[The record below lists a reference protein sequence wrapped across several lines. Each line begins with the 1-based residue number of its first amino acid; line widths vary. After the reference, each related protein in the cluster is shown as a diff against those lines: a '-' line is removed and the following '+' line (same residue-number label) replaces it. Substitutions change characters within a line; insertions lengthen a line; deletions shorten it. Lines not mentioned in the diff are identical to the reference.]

1 MRSSNSRRPEVTI
14 PAVLGDLGA
23 AAAAF
28 GPVDLRVIAPED
40 HRYNATL
47 LGRTDQ
53 TAQLARFLVRID
65 EVPDVPPVPGAIPR
79 RATDPLAARPGQ
91 YVTIG
96 IEADGQLVQR
106 PYSPASVDPVA
117 RTVELYV
124 RRVPL
129 LRFTGLLWRLPAGHR
144 LRVTGPR
151 GLFLLDEA
159 DSRDHLFVA
168 SGTGIAPFVT
178 MVRSLATR
186 LAIPTPASRLATAVV
201 LHGVSHARELGYR
214 DWFERM
220 ATGSPV
226 EPATGTSLGLS
237 YVPSISRPAD
247 PANAGWSGSVGRVE
261 AIVGPAFERLGL
273 APDHTVAYL
282 CGNPDM
288 IEAASATLAALG
300 LPPEAIR
307 SEHYW
312 PKDRP
317 PELAPS
323 GRRGP
328 S

>member
-1 MRSSNSRRPEVTI
+1 MTTLGLVPGGSVATGAA
-14 PAVLGDLGA
+14 PAAPA
-23 AAAAF
+23 AAAQAL
-28 GPVDLRVIAPED
+28 GPLDLRVIAPED
-40 HRYNATL
+40 DRYNATL
-47 LGRTDQ
+47 LGRIDQ
-53 TAQLARFLVRID
+53 TAQLARFTVRFD
-65 EVPDVPPVPGAIPR
+65 EQPDATSAPGPVPR

-129 LRFTGLLWRLPAGHR
+129 LRFTSLLWRLPVGHR
-144 LRVTGPR
+144 LRMTGPR
-151 GLFLLDEA
+151 GLFLLDEE
-159 DSRDHLFVA
+159 DRRDHLFVA

-178 MVRSLATR
+178 MVRNLGTRWSSHGPGATPR
-186 LAIPTPASRLATAVV
+186 RAIV

-214 DWFERM
+214 EWFERL
-220 ATGSPV
+220 AAGSTPGSANGTGPS
-226 EPATGTSLGLS
+226 LS
-237 YVPSISRPAD
+237 YVPSISRPAE
-247 PANAGWSGSVGRVE
+247 PVNAGWSGSVGRVE
-261 AIVGPAFERLGL
+261 TIVGPAFERLGL
-273 APDHTVAYL
+273 VPDDTVAYI

-288 IEAASATLAALG
+288 IEAASATLAAFG

-317 PELAPS
+317 PAPPAS
-323 GRRGP
+323 
-328 S
+328 